1 MQNLPT
7 MTSILQEELEET
19 IRNRSNTRAKELER
33 KIQKLKDPE
42 NILTVVGVLQ
52 LLEIYA
58 ATSLEG
64 QHSNHFPTQVWN
76 KVKEAKETVEK
87 LSERWEWSEKDMKY
101 SVMEAPQVILK
112 RMQEEGRYEPKLK
125 MENLVKV
132 KQDMRDSGLLDEDQ
146 QLSDLFHEKQQ
157 VKPLAGEVIL
167 EKITSE
173 ELVTKVEA
181 KLEKFAKSIDKEWKK
196 RQVQTPLEKA
206 ASAVLSS
213 EVFQEN
219 LEVDEGTDGSE
230 GEHVV
235 EDEGWGTEKKKR
247 FKLLKSL
254 IDALPA
260 HQAERFQA
268 IEIFPG
274 LESYLRYF
282 KETLEVE
289 EKMGEDKVYKC
300 WYRMYILCEDPLE
313 CNISFVRLFQNIQI
327 RTSLEAVA
335 EMVGSIMKNHVGKN
349 RHLKPDSFSK
359 EIVLTV
365 NLGPQHLLE
374 GLVEEVCQVR
384 KKEYLFKRNGK
395 GRLATQA
402 SRLADPVH
410 GASIRTFRKLEKQKS
425 RFPVNFWS

>member
-7 MTSILQEELEET
+7 MTSNLQEELEET

-64 QHSNHFPTQVWN
+64 KHSSHFPTQVWT

-87 LSERWEWSEKDMKY
+87 LSEKWKWSEKDMKY
-101 SVMEAPQVILK
+101 SVMEAPQVFLK
-112 RMQEEGRYEPKLK
+112 RMQEEGRFEPKLK

-213 EVFQEN
+213 DVFQEN
-219 LEVDEGTDGSE
+219 LEVDVGTDGSE
-230 GEHVV
+230 GEQVV

-289 EKMGEDKVYKC
+289 EKMGEDEAYKC

-313 CNISFVRLFQNIQI
+313 CNISFVKLFQNIQI
-327 RTSLEAVA
+327 RTSSEAVA

-349 RHLKPDSFSK
+349 RHLKPDNFSK

-374 GLVEEVCQVR
+374 GLVEEVCLVR
-384 KKEYLFKRNGK
+384 KKEYLYKRNIK

-402 SRLADPVH
+402 SRLADPVL
-410 GASIRTFRKLEKQKS
+410 GASIKTFRKLEEQKS